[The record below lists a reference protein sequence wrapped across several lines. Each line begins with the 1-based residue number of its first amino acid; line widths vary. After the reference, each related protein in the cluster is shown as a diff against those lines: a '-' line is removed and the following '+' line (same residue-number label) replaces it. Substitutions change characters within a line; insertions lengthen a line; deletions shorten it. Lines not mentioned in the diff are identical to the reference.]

1 MSEVKHVF
9 SHSCTR
15 VYPTTNAQQLNP
27 TIMCHG
33 ARSIFNLMRKYHKTV
48 NTGVA
53 VNMTVLEKVRKEI
66 AYSIPN
72 HSRITIH
79 AAMIS
84 IINILIK
91 GYIGGV
97 VRGRV

>member
-1 MSEVKHVF
+1 MNTKSELEKAFAKHKK
-9 SHSCTR
+9 
-15 VYPTTNAQQLNP
+15 NLNEKKKEQE
-27 TIMCHG
+27 TAESFTGEFQKMIAER
-33 ARSIFNLMRKYHKTV
+33 ARR
-48 NTGVA
+48 
-53 VNMTVLEKVRKEI
+53 LEKVRKEI